1 MKQTLQNRFP
11 RRWLLLAFVLNF
23 AIAAAALL
31 PYMIRDGGLLLVA
44 ADFDAEQLSYNMLC
58 NNAIK
63 SGEVLWNWRID
74 IGSDFV
80 SSFSFYTLGSPFFW
94 LSFLFPAS
102 AFPYLVGWIYMLKYA
117 VAGLTSFA
125 YFRRS
130 ASEKSALLGSVLYAF
145 SGFSCI
151 NVVFYHFHDV
161 IALFPLLML
170 GLDKRMQEGKKAP
183 FLFAVAINALVN
195 YYFFIGEVFFLVFY
209 YITRYLFGGEDARP
223 GADLR
228 KNARKIPACILEGC
242 LGVGMAGVLF
252 IPSIAAVLNNPRVSD
267 HISLSQ
273 LTFDW
278 PNYLQMLRALFFPA
292 ENMFNFSAVVHDNWY
307 SIAAYLPLVGVC
319 LVLAYLLRWKWDWL
333 HVLLVGLFLVA
344 ASPVSN
350 SLFVMFTSEPY
361 RRWYYML
368 VFLLVLATIKVLDHL
383 QDYPWRAGCGIS
395 AAVIA
400 AITLYLYVKRDTMVY
415 RKYWLVV
422 LTLIAIGGVVLL
434 FAALGGVRPAPP
446 HGCPDGLHC
455 SGCCTD
461 HRFYRGHLSACL
473 HPDDRPDHHRNL
485 W

>member
-1 MKQTLQNRFP
+1 MPRGCYMKQTLQNRFP

-183 FLFAVAINALVN
+183 FLFAVTINALVN

-223 GADLR
+223 GADPR

-242 LGVGMAGVLF
+242 LGVGMAGGLF

-400 AITLYLYVKRDTMVY
+400 AITLYLYVKRDTIVY

-422 LTLIAIGGVVLL
+422 LTLIAIGGVVLA
-434 FAALGGVRPAPP
+434 FV
-446 HGCPDGLHC
+446 
-455 SGCCTD
+455 
-461 HRFYRGHLSACL
+461 
-473 HPDDRPDHHRNL
+473 

>member
-1 MKQTLQNRFP
+1 MPRGCYMKQTLQNRFP

-170 GLDKRMQEGKKAP
+170 GLDKRMQEGKKLRSCLPLPSTRWSTITSLSGKFSSWCFTILRGIFLAARTHAP
-183 FLFAVAINALVN
+183 GRICAKMPAKFRPASWKAVWASAWRG
-195 YYFFIGEVFFLVFY
+195 YCSS
-209 YITRYLFGGEDARP
+209 P
-223 GADLR
+223 PLR
-228 KNARKIPACILEGC
+228 RCSIIPAYRI
-242 LGVGMAGVLF
+242 
-252 IPSIAAVLNNPRVSD
+252 
-267 HISLSQ
+267 
-273 LTFDW
+273 T
-278 PNYLQMLRALFFPA
+278 
-292 ENMFNFSAVVHDNWY
+292 SA
-307 SIAAYLPLVGVC
+307 
-319 LVLAYLLRWKWDWL
+319 
-333 HVLLVGLFLVA
+333 
-344 ASPVSN
+344 
-350 SLFVMFTSEPY
+350 
-361 RRWYYML
+361 
-368 VFLLVLATIKVLDHL
+368 
-383 QDYPWRAGCGIS
+383 
-395 AAVIA
+395 
-400 AITLYLYVKRDTMVY
+400 
-415 RKYWLVV
+415 
-422 LTLIAIGGVVLL
+422 
-434 FAALGGVRPAPP
+434 
-446 HGCPDGLHC
+446 
-455 SGCCTD
+455 
-461 HRFYRGHLSACL
+461 
-473 HPDDRPDHHRNL
+473 
-485 W
+485 

>member
-183 FLFAVAINALVN
+183 FLFAVTINALVN

-242 LGVGMAGVLF
+242 LGVGMAGGLF

-333 HVLLVGLFLVA
+333 HVLLVGLFLLA
-344 ASPVSN
+344 LCRMCA
-350 SLFVMFTSEPY
+350 
-361 RRWYYML
+361 
-368 VFLLVLATIKVLDHL
+368 LLYK
-383 QDYPWRAGCGIS
+383 
-395 AAVIA
+395 
-400 AITLYLYVKRDTMVY
+400 
-415 RKYWLVV
+415 
-422 LTLIAIGGVVLL
+422 
-434 FAALGGVRPAPP
+434 
-446 HGCPDGLHC
+446 
-455 SGCCTD
+455 
-461 HRFYRGHLSACL
+461 
-473 HPDDRPDHHRNL
+473 HRNED
-485 W
+485 

>member
-183 FLFAVAINALVN
+183 FLFAVTINALVN

-209 YITRYLFGGEDARP
+209 YVARYLFGGEDARP

-292 ENMFNFSAVVHDNWY
+292 ENMFNFSAVCMITGIP
-307 SIAAYLPLVGVC
+307 S
-319 LVLAYLLRWKWDWL
+319 
-333 HVLLVGLFLVA
+333 
-344 ASPVSN
+344 
-350 SLFVMFTSEPY
+350 
-361 RRWYYML
+361 RR
-368 VFLLVLATIKVLDHL
+368 TC
-383 QDYPWRAGCGIS
+383 PW
-395 AAVIA
+395 
-400 AITLYLYVKRDTMVY
+400 
-415 RKYWLVV
+415 
-422 LTLIAIGGVVLL
+422 
-434 FAALGGVRPAPP
+434 
-446 HGCPDGLHC
+446 
-455 SGCCTD
+455 
-461 HRFYRGHLSACL
+461 
-473 HPDDRPDHHRNL
+473 
-485 W
+485 

>member
-1 MKQTLQNRFP
+1 MKQTLQNHFP

-102 AFPYLVGWIYMLKYA
+102 AFPYLVGWIYVLKYA

-170 GLDKRMQEGKKAP
+170 SL
-183 FLFAVAINALVN
+183 I
-195 YYFFIGEVFFLVFY
+195 
-209 YITRYLFGGEDARP
+209 
-223 GADLR
+223 
-228 KNARKIPACILEGC
+228 
-242 LGVGMAGVLF
+242 
-252 IPSIAAVLNNPRVSD
+252 
-267 HISLSQ
+267 HI
-273 LTFDW
+273 
-278 PNYLQMLRALFFPA
+278 
-292 ENMFNFSAVVHDNWY
+292 
-307 SIAAYLPLVGVC
+307 
-319 LVLAYLLRWKWDWL
+319 
-333 HVLLVGLFLVA
+333 
-344 ASPVSN
+344 
-350 SLFVMFTSEPY
+350 
-361 RRWYYML
+361 
-368 VFLLVLATIKVLDHL
+368 
-383 QDYPWRAGCGIS
+383 
-395 AAVIA
+395 
-400 AITLYLYVKRDTMVY
+400 
-415 RKYWLVV
+415 
-422 LTLIAIGGVVLL
+422 
-434 FAALGGVRPAPP
+434 
-446 HGCPDGLHC
+446 
-455 SGCCTD
+455 
-461 HRFYRGHLSACL
+461 
-473 HPDDRPDHHRNL
+473 
-485 W
+485 